1 VTIRSL
7 PFPLEVQIVDGHGQ
21 VLAERAPA
29 AIWPNHGGM
38 TGEGVSYTHSCEI
51 PIEYRDALEGTN
63 KKVLDGNIT
72 FRVMEILPQI
82 FLGYCVVML
91 RRMTAGG

>member
-7 PFPLEVQIVDGHGQ
+7 PFPLDVQLVDGKGE
-21 VLAERAPA
+21 VLAEHVPA
-29 AIWPNHGGM
+29 AIWPQHGGM
-38 TGEGVSYTHSCEI
+38 TDAGVSYTHTAEI
-51 PIEYRDALEGTN
+51 PMEFGEMLVGSNHKII
-63 KKVLDGNIT
+63 DGNIT
-72 FRVMEILPQI
+72 FRVMEILPQL